1 MESIPAKKTPILVV
15 DDDGGLLLSI
25 KATLVSSGMNEP
37 ALVSDSRRAMALI
50 RKHGFTLVLLDIMM
64 PHMSGMDLLQQI
76 KEEFPHIECVM
87 VTAMDDVPSAVR
99 SMRFGA
105 FDYLVKPFNS
115 EKLIIAINRALER
128 HNLRHGLAL
137 FEKKQLFSDLKNP
150 WAFENMVAEDESM
163 ALVFHQAEAVGPTD
177 YNVVISGE
185 SGTGKEMLGRILHS
199 LSDRSSGPFLAVNMA
214 AFSQSLFDDQ
224 FFGHVRGAYTG
235 ATSEKRGFFE
245 SAQGGTLFLD
255 EITELKPSL
264 QGKLLRVI
272 QERELYR
279 LGTTKASSIDVRI
292 IAATN
297 RDISREIK
305 EGRFRA
311 DLFYRLNICHIKMP
325 PLRERK
331 KDILPLARHFLGIHA
346 TKNKKKINAL
356 STALA
361 DRMLGYAFPGN
372 VRELENIIAS
382 ASVLENGDILTLS
395 SAREL
400 ASLQGD
406 SLPESEALLS
416 LGELEK
422 GHIYRV
428 LKATDGNRTRSAKI
442 LGIGLRTLQ
451 RKLKGFD
458 ESSTAPK

>member
-15 DDDGGLLLSI
+15 DDDDGLLLSI

-37 ALVSDSRRAMALI
+37 ALVSDSRRAMELI

-76 KEEFPHIECVM
+76 KEEFPDIECVM

-137 FEKKQLFSDLKNP
+137 FEKKQSFSDLKNP
-150 WAFENMVAEDESM
+150 WAFENTVAEDETM

-346 TKNKKKINAL
+346 TKNKKKIDSL
-356 STALA
+356 STELA

-395 SAREL
+395 SARDL
-400 ASLQGD
+400 APLQGD
-406 SLPESEALLS
+406 SLPESESLLS
-416 LGELEK
+416 LGELER

-451 RKLKGFD
+451 RKLKEFD